1 MTEESNQLNDLEA
14 LRAAIADINTTIGEM
29 DAILMALVDDVADLG
44 AELEE
49 QADVVELLKKKLKR
63 LRELS

>member
-63 LRELS
+63 LRELP